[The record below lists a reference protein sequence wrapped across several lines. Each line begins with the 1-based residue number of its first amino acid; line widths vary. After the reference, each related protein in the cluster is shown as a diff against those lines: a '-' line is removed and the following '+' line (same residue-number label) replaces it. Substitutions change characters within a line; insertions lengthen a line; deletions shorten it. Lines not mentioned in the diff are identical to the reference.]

1 MVLEIKQRYR
11 KIKRSAHAFGTY
23 SVAFCSDSFINTIIN
38 QVMMTS
44 SVWDF
49 LIIFFILFAVLVVI
63 VVTLVFRA
71 KPKTEQVEDLIDVN
85 QEKII
90 IKEIVKIRC
99 RYCGF
104 TYDQGLDS
112 CPNCGART

>member
-1 MVLEIKQRYR
+1 
-11 KIKRSAHAFGTY
+11 
-23 SVAFCSDSFINTIIN
+23 
-38 QVMMTS
+38 MTS

-49 LIIFFILFAVLVVI
+49 LIIFFILFAVLTVI
-63 VVTLVFRA
+63 IVAIVFRV
-71 KPKTEQVEDLIDVN
+71 KPKADQEEIENMLDIN
-85 QEKII
+85 QEKVI

-112 CPNCGART
+112 CPNCGAGT

>member
-1 MVLEIKQRYR
+1 
-11 KIKRSAHAFGTY
+11 
-23 SVAFCSDSFINTIIN
+23 
-38 QVMMTS
+38 MTS

-49 LIIFFILFAVLVVI
+49 LIIFFTLFCVLVIV

-71 KPKTEQVEDLIDVN
+71 KPNQKEDSAIDN
-85 QEKII
+85 QDKVIV
-90 IKEIVKIRC
+90 KEIVKVRC

>member
-1 MVLEIKQRYR
+1 MV
-11 KIKRSAHAFGTY
+11 
-23 SVAFCSDSFINTIIN
+23 
-38 QVMMTS
+38 S

-49 LIIFFILFAVLVVI
+49 LVIFFLLFAVITVI
-63 VVTLVFRA
+63 VVALVFKA
-71 KPKTEQVEDLIDVN
+71 KPKIDQDENENIIDKN
-85 QEKII
+85 QETII
-90 IKEIVKIRC
+90 VKEIVKIRC

>member
-1 MVLEIKQRYR
+1 
-11 KIKRSAHAFGTY
+11 
-23 SVAFCSDSFINTIIN
+23 
-38 QVMMTS
+38 MT

-49 LIIFFILFAVLVVI
+49 LITFFTLFALITII
-63 VVTLVFRA
+63 VVALVFRF
-71 KPKTEQVEDLIDVN
+71 KPKNDQEN
-85 QEKII
+85 QENLSDLDQDKVI

>member
-1 MVLEIKQRYR
+1 
-11 KIKRSAHAFGTY
+11 
-23 SVAFCSDSFINTIIN
+23 
-38 QVMMTS
+38 MTS

-49 LIIFFILFAVLVVI
+49 LIIFFTLFCVLVIV
-63 VVTLVFRA
+63 VVTLVFRG
-71 KPKTEQVEDLIDVN
+71 KPNQKEDSHAIDNKDKV
-85 QEKII
+85 IV
-90 IKEIVKIRC
+90 KEIVKVRC

>member
-1 MVLEIKQRYR
+1 
-11 KIKRSAHAFGTY
+11 
-23 SVAFCSDSFINTIIN
+23 
-38 QVMMTS
+38 MMTS
-44 SVWDF
+44 TVWDF
-49 LIIFFILFAVLVVI
+49 LITFFVLFAVLTI
-63 VVTLVFRA
+63 IIIALVFRA
-71 KPKTEQVEDLIDVN
+71 RQKKDNEDHLDLSDLS

-90 IKEIVKIRC
+90 VKEIVKIRC

>member
-1 MVLEIKQRYR
+1 
-11 KIKRSAHAFGTY
+11 
-23 SVAFCSDSFINTIIN
+23 
-38 QVMMTS
+38 MTT

-49 LIIFFILFAVLVVI
+49 LIVFFILFAVLAII

-71 KPKTEQVEDLIDVN
+71 KPKNNQEVEDFMDIN
-85 QEKII
+85 QEKVIV
-90 IKEIVKIRC
+90 KEIVKIRC

>member
-1 MVLEIKQRYR
+1 MV
-11 KIKRSAHAFGTY
+11 
-23 SVAFCSDSFINTIIN
+23 
-38 QVMMTS
+38 S

-49 LIIFFILFAVLVVI
+49 LVIFFLLFAVITVI
-63 VVTLVFRA
+63 VVAFVFKARS
-71 KPKTEQVEDLIDVN
+71 KHDQDEDENIIDKN
-85 QEKII
+85 QETII
-90 IKEIVKIRC
+90 VKEIIKIRC

>member
-1 MVLEIKQRYR
+1 
-11 KIKRSAHAFGTY
+11 
-23 SVAFCSDSFINTIIN
+23 
-38 QVMMTS
+38 MTS

-49 LIIFFILFAVLVVI
+49 LLIFFISFFILVII

-71 KPKTEQVEDLIDVN
+71 KPAIDQQEEAKKKQDID

-90 IKEIVKIRC
+90 VKEIIKIRC